1 MKKALITGANKGIG
15 FETAR
20 HLLQQGYFVYLGSRN
35 PSLGAD
41 AIAALKAEGL
51 ASCDVIEL
59 DVTDALSVEKAAQTV
74 AAKTATLDVLINNAG
89 ILGQFPAP
97 AGEDGVLNTQ
107 QVFATNYLGAIRITT
122 ALLPL
127 LQKAAQPR
135 IVNVSS
141 EVASL
146 TLHQD
151 PAWMYYAFKDAAYVP
166 SKTALNLY
174 TMMLAFQLKDTAF
187 KVNSVCPGYTR
198 TALNNFTADG
208 DPADAARIVARYA
221 MLDEEGPTG
230 QFFNAAGA
238 LPW

>member
-20 HLLQQGYFVYLGSRN
+20 HLLQQGYFVYLGSR
-35 PSLGAD
+35 SATLGA
-41 AIAALKAEGL
+41 AAVAALKGQGL
-51 ASCDVIEL
+51 EHCDVIEL
-59 DVTDALSVEKAAQTV
+59 DVTDAQSVEKAQQTLS
-74 AAKTATLDVLINNAG
+74 AKTDTLDVLINNAG

-97 AGEDGVLNTQ
+97 AGEEGVANAQL
-107 QVFATNYLGAIRITT
+107 VFATNYFGVIRVTT

-127 LQKAAQPR
+127 LQRSAQPR
-135 IVNVSS
+135 IVNISS
-141 EVASL
+141 EMASL

-151 PAWMYYAFKDAAYVP
+151 PSWQYYAFKDTAYVP

-174 TMMLAFQLKDTAF
+174 TIALAFQLKETPL

-198 TALNNFTADG
+198 TAMNNFTADG
-208 DPADAARIVARYA
+208 DPADAARTVAHYA
-221 MLDEEGPTG
+221 MLGDDGPTG
-230 QFFNAAGA
+230 KFYNRAGE